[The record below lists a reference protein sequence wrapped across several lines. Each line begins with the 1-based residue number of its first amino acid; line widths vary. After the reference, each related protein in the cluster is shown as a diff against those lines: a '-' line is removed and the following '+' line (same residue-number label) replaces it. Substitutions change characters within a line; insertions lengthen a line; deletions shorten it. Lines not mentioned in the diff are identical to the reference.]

1 MWSAP
6 LSNPNEAN
14 SALAY
19 YLHFGSIVDQ
29 KLRVVSTL
37 LVQIL
42 KEPTFNVLRTREQ
55 LGYMV
60 YCSSSLLPGESET
73 CLRFLVQSE
82 KKPDYLE
89 ERVEAF
95 LREMKTKLEEMTD
108 EEFRLQMTGL
118 EKKWLEADK
127 NLFEEASRLVD
138 HITSG
143 HLDFLRCKCS
153 ALSHIQALI
162 ICIR

>member
-14 SALAY
+14 SALTY
-19 YLHFGSIVDQ
+19 HLHFGPIVDQ
-29 KLRVVSTL
+29 KLRVVSRF

-42 KEPTFNVLRTREQ
+42 REPAFDVLRTKEQ
-55 LGYMV
+55 LGYIV
-60 YCSSSLLPGESET
+60 SCSSILLPGGSEG
-73 CLRFLVQSE
+73 CLRIIVQSE
-82 KKPDYLE
+82 KKPGYLE

-95 LREMKTKLEEMTD
+95 LRGMKAKLEEMTD
-108 EEFRLQMTGL
+108 EEFRSHMTSL

-143 HLDFLRCKCS
+143 HLDFLQRRCS
-153 ALSHIQALI
+153 ALSHIHVSDHLY
-162 ICIR
+162 